1 MSTPKGKQA
10 VVAAIEVWVR
20 RRLDARSETTHGWL
34 HVDRVRRNILAL
46 ACVEGV
52 DPFLAEL
59 AALLHDVGRTQP
71 GPESE
76 HGARSE
82 ALITPLLAELPL
94 AKEEREAIRFAVR
107 WHNSG
112 RTDTRLLCI
121 LRDADMLDGLGA
133 IGIMR
138 AFMSRSHLPP
148 YDPDA
153 PFEMGDKRWP
163 ALYCSDQLDGQMAW
177 YDWLNTETAHQMAND
192 RIALMR
198 AFVAQARN
206 EIGIGQASPPT
217 GAESWEMDR

>member
-1 MSTPKGKQA
+1 MSTDKRA
-10 VVAAIEVWVR
+10 VVVAVEAWVR
-20 RRLDARSETTHGWL
+20 RMLDERSETAHGWL
-34 HVDRVRRNILAL
+34 HIDRVRRNILAL
-46 ACVEGV
+46 TRAEGM

-82 ALITPLLAELPL
+82 ALIAPFLAELPL
-94 AKEEREAIRFAVR
+94 AEEEREAIRFAVR

-112 RTDTRLLCI
+112 RADSQLLCI
-121 LRDADMLDGLGA
+121 LRDADMLDGMGA

-148 YDPDA
+148 YDADA
-153 PFEMGDKRWP
+153 PFEMGGKRGP

-177 YDWLNTETAHQMAND
+177 YDWLNTETARQMADD

-198 AFVAQARN
+198 AFVVQARN
-206 EIGIGQASPPT
+206 EIGIGPASPS
-217 GAESWEMDR
+217 AEAVMLDTDH